1 MPRISNNRY
10 ARVLSKVYFGWWI
23 VAVSVIA
30 DGLKHGSFN
39 RGFTI
44 FVVPI
49 RTDLGVGVAAISI
62 ADMLGRLTGSIQG
75 PIVGYLT
82 DRWGPRLMLIIGAI
96 LSGLGFIC
104 LAFVRNYTFFLLI
117 FVGLLSAGFRSG
129 YNSASLTAINR
140 WFRRK
145 RAFAMSIVSIGNGLG
160 GSLVL
165 LTGSMVNTFGWRPVA
180 FVYGIL
186 IIGIICPLSII
197 VRDHP
202 ENMGLLPDGDKPN
215 PNSEYQSNS
224 DPEELS
230 SNHTFP
236 EWDFT
241 AREAMITHTYW
252 WIVLPVGLSGAV
264 HSGMR
269 FLLAPVLLW
278 FLSESNRSE
287 ESNLLIASI
296 FVTVMAFS
304 TIVSNPS
311 IGWLGDHVS
320 KQKLSAICMLCGA
333 GSLLLLV
340 NQNGNLYI
348 LTMFCGLMSIA
359 ESSNP
364 LAWAVMGD
372 CFGRKSFATLR
383 GWQNVP
389 DQLMAM
395 STPVWM
401 GLIYDSTGSYY
412 WALLPLFAL
421 YVFAAILFWTIP
433 RPHMP
438 SRLKKQETSLI

>member
-1 MPRISNNRY
+1 MPKISNNRHVQ
-10 ARVLSKVYFGWWI
+10 ALSQVYFGWWI

-30 DGLKHGSFN
+30 DGLKHGSFS

-49 RTDLGVGVAAISI
+49 RTDLGIGVAAISL

-96 LSGLGFIC
+96 LSGLGFII
-104 LAFVRNYTFFLLI
+104 LAFVRNYTLFLLI

-129 YNSASLTAINR
+129 YNYASLTAINR

-165 LTGSMVNTFGWRPVA
+165 LTGPLVNAFGWRPVA

-202 ENMGLLPDGDKPN
+202 ENMGLLPDGDQPHIGL
-215 PNSEYQSNS
+215 
-224 DPEELS
+224 EEQQES
-230 SNHTFP
+230 SAGHGRRTLTLT
-236 EWDFT
+236 EGDFT
-241 AREAMITHTYW
+241 AREAMLTPSYW

-269 FLLAPVLLW
+269 FLLAPVLIW

-296 FVTVMAFS
+296 FVTVLAFS
-304 TIVSNPS
+304 TIVSNPG
-311 IGWLGDHVS
+311 IGWLGDKVS
-320 KQKLSAICMLCGA
+320 KQKLSAVCMLCGA
-333 GSLLLLV
+333 LSLMLLV
-340 NQNGNLYI
+340 NQSGTLWVLAI
-348 LTMFCGLMSIA
+348 FCGLMSIA

-364 LAWAVMGD
+364 LAWAMMGD
-372 CFGRKSFATLR
+372 FFGRKSFATLR

-401 GLIYDSTGSYY
+401 GLVYDSTGSYY
-412 WALLPLFAL
+412 WALLPLFGF

-433 RPHMP
+433 RPRI
-438 SRLKKQETSLI
+438 SNRLKHQ